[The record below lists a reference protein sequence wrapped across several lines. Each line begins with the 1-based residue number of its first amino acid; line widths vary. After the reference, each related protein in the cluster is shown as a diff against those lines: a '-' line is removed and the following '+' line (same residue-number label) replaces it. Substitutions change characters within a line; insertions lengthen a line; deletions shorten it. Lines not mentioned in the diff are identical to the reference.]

1 MTFHQLEIFDAVAD
15 YMSITAAAR
24 KIKIS
29 QPSVSKQLRFLE
41 RECGL
46 KLYVK
51 SGRGIRITEEGRLL
65 QVAAKPILRQ
75 MEELRSSF
83 LSRVATAKA
92 ATLRVGSTP
101 SPGAFFLPGVL
112 KTFVELH
119 PTVHP
124 TLRTGYPETIEQM
137 VLSGEVEIAVTTVLP
152 DHPQI
157 VAEPINSE
165 GIVAVVSAK
174 HPLANRRRLSEA
186 ELMKVPFVMTTAGR
200 IAEEIKKIGLRLNV
214 VVWCESVDLKKAA
227 VQAGLGVGLF
237 YRGSAEAGLRQGY
250 FKTIEIPWLKD
261 INIACFVI
269 YRKTTRPSAN
279 LLTFLALLRH
289 YSKDSIALPGRLAL
303 QSKLI
308 KGIHRKAVER
318 SN

>member
-15 YMSITAAAR
+15 QMSITAAAR

-51 SGRGIRITEEGRLL
+51 SGRGIKITEEGRLL
-65 QVAAKPILRQ
+65 QVAAKPILKQ
-75 MEELRSSF
+75 MEDLRGSF
-83 LSRVATAKA
+83 LTRVADAKA
-92 ATLRVGSTP
+92 TTLRVGSTP

-112 KTFVELH
+112 KSFVELH
-119 PTVHP
+119 PKVHP
-124 TLRTGYPETIEQM
+124 TLRTGYPETIEKM
-137 VLSGEVEIAVTTVLP
+137 VLNGEIEIAVTTILP

-157 VAEPINSE
+157 VAEAINSE
-165 GIVAVVSAK
+165 DIVAVVAAK
-174 HPLANRRRLSEA
+174 HPLANKRRLNEA
-186 ELMKVPFVMTTAGR
+186 ELMKVPFVMTTGGR

-214 VVWCESVDLKKAA
+214 VMWCESVDLKKAA

-237 YRGSAEAGLRQGY
+237 YRGSAEAGLREGY
-250 FKTIEIPWLKD
+250 FKTIEMPCLKN

-269 YRKTTRPSAN
+269 YRKGIRFSPTLLSFLSLLRPS
-279 LLTFLALLRH
+279 
-289 YSKDSIALPGRLAL
+289 SKA
-303 QSKLI
+303 
-308 KGIHRKAVER
+308 
-318 SN
+318 